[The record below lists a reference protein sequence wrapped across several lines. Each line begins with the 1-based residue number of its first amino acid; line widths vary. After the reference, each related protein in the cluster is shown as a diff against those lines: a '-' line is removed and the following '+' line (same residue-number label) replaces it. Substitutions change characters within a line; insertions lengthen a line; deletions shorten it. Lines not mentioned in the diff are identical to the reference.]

1 MTVTWHVY
9 DLKVSHKDPFE
20 ITLFA
25 HYLSTKYGEH
35 LSMKF
40 GQVHDHIGMD
50 LDYSTKR
57 EVKIG
62 MIKYLQK
69 VEDEFTEPILGTAK
83 SPAGDHLF

>member
-1 MTVTWHVY
+1 MY
-9 DLKVSHKDPFE
+9 DLKVSHKDFFE

-35 LSMKF
+35 LSVKC

-62 MIKYLQK
+62 MIK
-69 VEDEFTEPILGTAK
+69 
-83 SPAGDHLF
+83 

>member
-1 MTVTWHVY
+1 MTVTWNVDY
-9 DLKVSHKDPFE
+9 LKVSHKYPFE

-25 HYLSTKYGEH
+25 QYLSTRYGEH
-35 LSMKF
+35 LSVKR
-40 GQVHDHIGMD
+40 GQVHDYPGMD

-69 VEDEFTEPILGTAK
+69 VEDDLLNPFL
-83 SPAGDHLF
+83 